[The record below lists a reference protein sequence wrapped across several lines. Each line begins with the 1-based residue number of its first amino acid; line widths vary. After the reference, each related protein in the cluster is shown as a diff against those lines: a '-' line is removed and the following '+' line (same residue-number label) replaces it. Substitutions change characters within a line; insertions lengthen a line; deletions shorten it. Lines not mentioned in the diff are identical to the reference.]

1 MQKSYHEYIKLN
13 KNLLIAFTAAITIS
27 AITAQLLAGQENYL
41 NSSYTVIV
49 DFVVFYSTFG
59 SLFYLDNRK
68 KYLSESG
75 VGNKRLKKDLIKI
88 ISSLGIGEI
97 IYTSVRW
104 FLQYY
109 FLTIQYEPYLAS
121 TVAHLTSTAVYL
133 ICVNLS
139 VKFTRLYKDDT

>member
-1 MQKSYHEYIKLN
+1 MQNGYREYIKLN
-13 KNLLIAFTAAITIS
+13 KNLLIAFAAAITIS

-49 DFVVFYSTFG
+49 DFIVFYSTFG
-59 SLFYLDNRK
+59 SLFYFDNRK

-75 VGNKRLKKDLIKI
+75 ADNPRLKKDLIKI
-88 ISSLGIGEI
+88 ISSLGIGEV
-97 IYTSVRW
+97 IYTTVRW

-121 TVAHLTSTAVYL
+121 IVAHLASTVVYL
-133 ICVNLS
+133 ISVNLS
-139 VKFTRLYKDDT
+139 VKFTRLFKDGA

>member
-1 MQKSYHEYIKLN
+1 MQKGYREYIKLN
-13 KNLLIAFTAAITIS
+13 KNLLVAFSAAITIS
-27 AITAQLLAGQENYL
+27 AITAQLLAEEQSYL

-68 KYLSESG
+68 KYESG
-75 VGNKRLKKDLIKI
+75 QDGRLKKDLIKI
-88 ISSLGIGEI
+88 VSSLGIGEV

-109 FLTIQYEPYLAS
+109 FLTIKYEPYLAS
-121 TVAHLTSTAVYL
+121 ITAHMLSTAVYM
-133 ICVNLS
+133 ISVNLS
-139 VKFTRLYKDDT
+139 VKFTRLYKDGT